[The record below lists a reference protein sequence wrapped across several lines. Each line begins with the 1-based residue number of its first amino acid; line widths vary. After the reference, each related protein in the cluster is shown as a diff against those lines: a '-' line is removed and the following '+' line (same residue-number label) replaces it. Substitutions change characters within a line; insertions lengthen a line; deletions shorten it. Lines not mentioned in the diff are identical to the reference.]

1 MDKENWP
8 IINNKYIVHKKI
20 ATGTQGSV
28 VLATDKDSRSR
39 YAIKIYK
46 QKQQKDYFTKYV
58 KLEMEKLKQSKSQY
72 IIRLEDILVDA
83 NYMKPD
89 NSVTTIN
96 AIVMEYASYGNF
108 HDLIYLTGPFNE
120 KVAKYYFKQ
129 LILGINYLHNEQNI
143 CHRDLKP
150 DNMLL
155 NENLEM
161 KICDL
166 AMSATLSN
174 QLTTTVGNLQ
184 FQAPELHKLNQV
196 EEINN
201 QQQEQQVVGYNG
213 RATDIFSAG
222 VILYLMLT
230 GTYPFFS
237 TKCYND
243 TTIDKIW
250 QSYRIKAQAASNCS
264 NSEDQKKSSFIPLSQ
279 EVIDLINQMLQK
291 EPLNRISLAE
301 IISHPWLQQEVDKK
315 EITQFMQEKINT
327 YLKETRT
334 EYRQKKS
341 ELEKQG
347 STGNLYNG
355 VQKFRSDSSGIYEKQ
370 VLAQEM
376 VETLQ
381 LDKKTRQF
389 KIYSDSDIWIHDYEF
404 EAKPEQGCI
413 EEIKKIMNYLYCE
426 NTISNVIL
434 DDNFYKISFQ
444 VQGSEQNMAE
454 VKISIKT
461 KQNHKDVYLIA
472 LSKNQGMK
480 SLGLN
485 IYQKIKQI
493 LQ

>member
-1 MDKENWP
+1 MEKESWP
-8 IINNKYIVHKKI
+8 IINNQYIVHKKI

-28 VLATDKDSRSR
+28 VLATNKDTRCR

-46 QKQQKDYFTKYV
+46 EKQQKDYFTKYV

-83 NYMKPD
+83 NYVKPD
-89 NSVTTIN
+89 NTVTNIN
-96 AIVMEYASYGNF
+96 AIVMEYAPYGNF

-129 LILGINYLHNEQNI
+129 LILGVNYLHNEQNI

-155 NENLEM
+155 DENLEM

-174 QLTTTVGNLQ
+174 ELTTTVGNLQ
-184 FQAPELHKLNQV
+184 FQAPELHKLNEI
-196 EEINN
+196 EETNG
-201 QQQEQQVVGYNG
+201 QKQVGYNG

-230 GTYPFFS
+230 GTYPFLS
-237 TKCYND
+237 TKCYSD

-250 QSYRIKAQAASNCS
+250 QSYRIKAQAASNSS
-264 NSEDQKKSSFIPLSQ
+264 NAEDQKKSSFIPLSQ

-291 EPLNRISLAE
+291 DPLNRISLAE

-341 ELEKQG
+341 DQIEKQG
-347 STGNLYNG
+347 STANLYNG

-370 VLAQEM
+370 FLAQEN
-376 VETLQ
+376 VEKLQ
-381 LDKKTRQF
+381 LDKKLRQF
-389 KIYSDSDIWIHDYEF
+389 KTYTDSDIWIHDYEF
-404 EAKPEQGCI
+404 EANPEQGCI

-426 NTISNVIL
+426 NTISDVVL
-434 DDNFYKISFQ
+434 DDKFYKISFQ
-444 VQGSEQNMAE
+444 VQGSDQNKAE

-461 KQNHKDVYLIA
+461 KQNQKDVYLIA